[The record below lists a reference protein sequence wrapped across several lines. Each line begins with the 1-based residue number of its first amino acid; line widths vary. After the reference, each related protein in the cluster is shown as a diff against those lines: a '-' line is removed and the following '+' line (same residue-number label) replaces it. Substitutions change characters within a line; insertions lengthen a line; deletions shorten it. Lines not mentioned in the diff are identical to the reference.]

1 MELRFENNFISK
13 VSASFTKNLGKK
25 SKIIGTKGELYIKD
39 TWLATP
45 AIISIK
51 NDISKEVKISS
62 NQNIYSYE
70 IDAMSQCILDDKKKT
85 DFPGLTIDDIIGNMK
100 ILDKWLN

>member
-1 MELRFENNFISK
+1 MNRK
-13 VSASFTKNLGKK
+13 
-25 SKIIGTKGELYIKD
+25 
-39 TWLATP
+39 P

-51 NDISKEVKISS
+51 NDSNKEVKISS

-70 IDAMSQCILDDKKKT
+70 IDAMGRCILNNKKKT
-85 DFPGLTIDDIIGNMK
+85 DFPGSTIDDIIGNMK